1 MMDFFDKL
9 GATIT
14 TKSKDV
20 VQKTKDIAEIVKLN
34 GQIANEEDAVRNAY
48 LQIGKWYLLSHEGEL
63 PCEAAQWAQA
73 IRQAQEKIE
82 RCQEQIFKLK
92 GLQACPGCCAQVDAD
107 ALYCPRCGTKLPE
120 KPEPCCCEE
129 SAAQEE
135 SCSCGCEQPAED
147 PCCEAEEPQCCC
159 EDSRQPD
166 AEPEKE

>member
-1 MMDFFDKL
+1 M
-9 GATIT
+9 
-14 TKSKDV
+14 
-20 VQKTKDIAEIVKLN
+20 
-34 GQIANEEDAVRNAY
+34 RNAY

>member
-1 MMDFFDKL
+1 MDFFDKL

-48 LQIGKWYLLSHEGEL
+48 LQIGKWYLLGHEGEL
-63 PCEAAQWAQA
+63 HCEAAQWAQA

-92 GLQACPGCCAQVDAD
+92 GLPGLLRPGGRGRPVLSPLRYKAAGEAG
-107 ALYCPRCGTKLPE
+107 ALLL
-120 KPEPCCCEE
+120 
-129 SAAQEE
+129 
-135 SCSCGCEQPAED
+135 
-147 PCCEAEEPQCCC
+147 
-159 EDSRQPD
+159 
-166 AEPEKE
+166 